1 MPKSEPLETAV
12 GLSMTMI
19 ENYMDEHMSAYTSFE
34 NNNVTGSSLQQS
46 RESHYLEQSVDT

>member
-12 GLSMTMI
+12 GLSMSMI

-34 NNNVTGSSLQQS
+34 NNNVTGSSL
-46 RESHYLEQSVDT
+46 